1 MKRELV
7 NRPVCDL
14 PAPKDIWGT
23 TNDQSSIQFC
33 CKAFWDQINFIEM
46 LLLLYALRDSQ
57 FSIVFKILNTTI
69 SPVVAGGL

>member
-33 CKAFWDQINFIEM
+33 CNALWDQIIFIEM
-46 LLLLYALRDSQ
+46 LLFTLCSKRLP
-57 FSIVFKILNTTI
+57 ILDGIQN
-69 SPVVAGGL
+69 LKYNN